1 MRHDV
6 DPHATGLLVRA
17 SQPRPPPPDVEL
29 RPGSRPLTSGT
40 ASSKTSYDKLT
51 RPRPGSRPQSRQD
64 AAPRRPSTSKDSQR
78 SSDAFGWFA
87 SGLKRFAGA

>member
-78 SSDAFGWFA
+78 PSDAFGWFA